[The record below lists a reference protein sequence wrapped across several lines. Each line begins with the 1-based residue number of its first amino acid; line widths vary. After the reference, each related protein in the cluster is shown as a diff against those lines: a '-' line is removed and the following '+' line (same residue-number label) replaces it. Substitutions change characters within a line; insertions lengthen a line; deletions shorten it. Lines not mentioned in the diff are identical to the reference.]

1 MKINQMRVAHSSR
14 YGTAEVLGIREVPKP
29 EPQADEVLIK
39 VHAASVSRTDDGMLR
54 GIPKFA
60 RLFFGFPKPKL
71 TILGMEFAGIVNMA
85 GSEVSNFHVG
95 DKVFGMSPSKYGAH
109 AEYICVSAN
118 SQISKMPDDMGFT
131 EVLTCEGVWYADGIL
146 RAFGLKPGDT
156 ILIYGASGA
165 IGLAALQL
173 AKSYGA
179 QVTAVGL
186 GQHQELFKTLG
197 ADQVINYTQQDF
209 TQIDSKFDFVL
220 DAVGKSTYFTCKK
233 LLKPKGSFSATDGGP
248 WGQNMFLA
256 LWSKIIKNKRVL
268 FPLPSI
274 PKNFIQVLKKR
285 LETGEVQT
293 IIDRT
298 YPLEQIAD
306 AYRYV
311 ASEQKTGIVV
321 IEMGVGK

>member
-1 MKINQMRVAHSSR
+1 MRAAHSPR
-14 YGTAEVLGIREVPKP
+14 YGTAEVLEIQEVAKP
-29 EPQADEVLIK
+29 EPQVDEILVK
-39 VHAASVSRTDDGMLR
+39 VHAATVGRTDDGMLR

-71 TILGMEFAGIVNMA
+71 TILGMEYAGIVEVV
-85 GSEVSNFHVG
+85 GQEVSGFNVG

-109 AEYICVSAN
+109 AQYICVSAN
-118 SQISKMPDDMGFT
+118 SQISQMPAAMGFAD
-131 EVLTCEGVWYADGIL
+131 VLTCEGVWYADGVL
-146 RAFGLKPGDT
+146 TAFGVKPGDT

-179 QVTAVGL
+179 HVTAVGL
-186 GQHQELFKTLG
+186 DQHQKLFKTLG
-197 ADQVINYTQQDF
+197 ADQTIDYTKQDF
-209 TQIDSKFDFVL
+209 TEIGSEFDFVL
-220 DAVGKSTYFTCKK
+220 DAVGKSTYFKCKK
-233 LLKPKGSFSATDGGP
+233 LLKPKGIYSATDGGP
-248 WGQNMFLA
+248 WGQNFFLA
-256 LWSKIIKNKRVL
+256 LWSKITKNNRVL
-268 FPLPSI
+268 FPLPVL
-274 PKNFIQVLKKR
+274 PKDFIHLLKKR
-285 LETGEVQT
+285 LESGEVQT

-321 IEMGVGK
+321 IDMGVGPVIS